1 MRRKYDMAAIWYFIE
16 FLDKYRAF
24 GFQAVDHITVVDDFM
39 ADIDRRAML
48 FERKLD
54 NLNGAVNACAKSTWR
69 GQKEPKRFL
78 RERLFSHV

>member
-1 MRRKYDMAAIWYFIE
+1 
-16 FLDKYRAF
+16 
-24 GFQAVDHITVVDDFM
+24 M